1 MLLEING
8 EITPD
13 RKKRR
18 SQSKKNTELWMSLVI
33 EARSDAVKNNI
44 A

>member
-1 MLLEING
+1 MISLTYGNY
-8 EITPD
+8 